1 MSEVKTNKIAL
12 KSILTATV
20 LGATLIA
27 TASGANAY
35 GQKTID
41 ANLAKEA
48 AAIEQGRYNGE
59 LTKREYRDLKAEQ
72 ESIKAMERRALAD
85 GHISKREYKTIHEA
99 QANAR
104 QHVREENNDGQKS
117 WYRRWLYNH
126 RY

>member
-1 MSEVKTNKIAL
+1 MSEVKTNTFAL
-12 KSILTATV
+12 KSILAATV

-27 TASGANAY
+27 TAGGANAY
-35 GQKTID
+35 GKKTID
-41 ANLAKEA
+41 ANIAQEA
-48 AAIEQGRYNGE
+48 SAIEQGRYSGE

-72 ESIKAMERRALAD
+72 DSIKAMERRALAD

-104 QHVREENNDGQKS
+104 QHIREESSDGQKS